1 MSSYATIEDV
11 IALWR
16 ALTPDETTRAE
27 ALLPL
32 VSDAL
37 RQAAHNAG
45 RDLDQMIE
53 DSPTLGSV
61 AKIVTVDIIARI
73 LRTSTSGDI
82 MSQESQAG
90 LGYSWSG
97 TYAIPGGGIANA
109 IMYNDLKR
117 LGISRQKYG
126 VIDLYDSRH
135 NNSADG

>member
-1 MSSYATIEDV
+1 MNSYATIEDV
-11 IALWR
+11 ITLWR
-16 ALTPDETTRAE
+16 ALTPEETARAE

-53 DSPTLGSV
+53 ATETLRSV

-82 MSQESQAG
+82 MTQESQAG

-117 LGISRQKYG
+117 LGISKQKYG

-135 NNSADG
+135 NSSTGG